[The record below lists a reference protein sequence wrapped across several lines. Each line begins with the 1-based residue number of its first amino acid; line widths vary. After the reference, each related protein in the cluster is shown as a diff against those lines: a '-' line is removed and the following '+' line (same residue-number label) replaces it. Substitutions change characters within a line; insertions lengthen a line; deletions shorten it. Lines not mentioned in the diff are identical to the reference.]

1 MRCVMLACKH
11 VHGWTFDREMHEDEA
26 KQSPNAFRCEAAL
39 IVKVRILRGM
49 HEDEAKKGRMYV
61 FSLQLERL

>member
-1 MRCVMLACKH
+1 MHRVMLACKR
-11 VHGWTFDREMHEDEA
+11 VHGWTFDRE
-26 KQSPNAFRCEAAL
+26 
-39 IVKVRILRGM
+39 M

>member
-1 MRCVMLACKH
+1 MHRVMLACKR

-39 IVKVRILRGM
+39 IVKVRILRGN
-49 HEDEAKKGRMYV
+49 A
-61 FSLQLERL
+61 